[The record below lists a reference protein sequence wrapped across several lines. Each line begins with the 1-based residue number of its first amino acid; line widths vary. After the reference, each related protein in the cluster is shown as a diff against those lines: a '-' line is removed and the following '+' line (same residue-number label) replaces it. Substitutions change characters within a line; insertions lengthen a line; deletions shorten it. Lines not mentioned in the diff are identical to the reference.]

1 MLHTRT
7 TYYYIGTKIDV
18 KFIGKNDKGQMRLS
32 RRAVSLRDSPTSATG
47 APLNAPNPA
56 TNPGTAGADKL
67 KAISAAAQNAYDS
80 G

>member
-1 MLHTRT
+1 
-7 TYYYIGTKIDV
+7 
-18 KFIGKNDKGQMRLS
+18 MRLS
-32 RRAVSLRDSPTSATG
+32 RRAVSLRDSPTTATG

-56 TNPGTAGADKL
+56 TAAGADKL

>member
-1 MLHTRT
+1 
-7 TYYYIGTKIDV
+7 
-18 KFIGKNDKGQMRLS
+18 MRLS